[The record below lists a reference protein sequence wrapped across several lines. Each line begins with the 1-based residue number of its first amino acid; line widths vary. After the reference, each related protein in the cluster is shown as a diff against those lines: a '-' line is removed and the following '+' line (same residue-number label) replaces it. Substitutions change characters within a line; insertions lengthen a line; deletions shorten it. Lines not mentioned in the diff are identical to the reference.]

1 MRRVLLSFVV
11 AFGGV
16 VFLAVALIALGA
28 IHTYAIPSSAMEP
41 TLHCARPSSGC
52 EAAHR
57 DRLLG
62 VSWGV
67 SYARG
72 DIVAFETPPAARARC
87 GSGGT
92 YIKRIVGL
100 PGERIQIRLVDGA
113 DVVLVDGRTLDESY
127 VEPGRRSSDP
137 TKTYTVPQDG
147 YFLLGDNRASSCD
160 SRVFGSVGESS
171 LKARIVATYWPLGRF
186 SFR

>member
-1 MRRVLLSFVV
+1 MRRVLVSFV
-11 AFGGV
+11 
-16 VFLAVALIALGA
+16 
-28 IHTYAIPSSAMEP
+28 
-41 TLHCARPSSGC
+41 R
-52 EAAHR
+52 
-57 DRLLG
+57 
-62 VSWGV
+62 
-67 SYARG
+67 
-72 DIVAFETPPAARARC
+72 
-87 GSGGT
+87 GT

-147 YFLLGDNRASSCD
+147 YYLLGDNRASSCD
-160 SRVFGSVGESS
+160 SRVFGSTGESS